1 MAPTL
6 PHDAG
11 RNFLAVFAWPSRMA
25 CNGVDDAGRLEL
37 ELDRA
42 VRVEIPE
49 QAIFVVGDRRDGC
62 GRIGVK

>member
-1 MAPTL
+1 
-6 PHDAG
+6 
-11 RNFLAVFAWPSRMA
+11 MA

-62 GRIGVK
+62 GCIGVK